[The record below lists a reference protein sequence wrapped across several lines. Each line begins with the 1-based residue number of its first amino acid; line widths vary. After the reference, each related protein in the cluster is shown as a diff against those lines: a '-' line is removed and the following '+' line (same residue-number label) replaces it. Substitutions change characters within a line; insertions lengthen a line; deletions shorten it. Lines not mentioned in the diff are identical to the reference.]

1 MHGWMDACMPARLPA
16 KQKKLKNNKRKEK
29 KENSATADLAHCL
42 EAARQ
47 F

>member
-1 MHGWMDACMPARLPA
+1 MDGCMHACLPA